1 MINLSKQPSVENR
14 HLVETVLPKKSSFF
28 CGRSVPQDVRS
39 QFLYYD
45 KFCLSFDSLLSRQDH
60 LAIQFSLLLTLFSCS
75 LMYAMLLFRL
85 FYSSHT
91 ALHCIAPLF
100 FFWGVLRVY
109 SSACFTL
116 RRSSAPAYN
125 AACCSSLSL
134 SLSTLRRKPA
144 ALLVFFFYRASLP
157 CFQSRPHLCLPPT
170 RWLQGDVRRIRC
182 RFLAPKVRRRPP
194 STRVKNGR
202 PSCRR
207 RGSTWPVEPSAH
219 AAASS

>member
-100 FFWGVLRVY
+100 FFWGVCCVCIPLRASPSDVL
-109 SSACFTL
+109 L
-116 RRSSAPAYN
+116 RLLTTPPVVP
-125 AACCSSLSL
+125 LSL

-157 CFQSRPHLCLPPT
+157 CFQSSPHLCLPPT

>member
-91 ALHCIAPLF
+91 ALHCVAPLF
-100 FFWGVLRVY
+100 FFWGCVACVFLCVLHPPTFFC
-109 SSACFTL
+109 ACL
-116 RRSSAPAYN
+116 QRRLLF
-125 AACCSSLSL
+125 LSL

-144 ALLVFFFYRASLP
+144 ALLVFFFFTELPSLV
-157 CFQSRPHLCLPPT
+157 FSLDLTFAYHL
-170 RWLQGDVRRIRC
+170 RDGC
-182 RFLAPKVRRRPP
+182 RG
-194 STRVKNGR
+194 T
-202 PSCRR
+202 
-207 RGSTWPVEPSAH
+207 
-219 AAASS
+219 

>member
-14 HLVETVLPKKSSFF
+14 HLVETVLPKRSSFF

-91 ALHCIAPLF
+91 ALHCVAPLF
-100 FFWGVLRVY
+100 FFWGCVACVFLCVLHPPTFFC
-109 SSACFTL
+109 ACL
-116 RRSSAPAYN
+116 QRRLLFL
-125 AACCSSLSL
+125 SLSL
-134 SLSTLRRKPA
+134 SLDTAPQTSRSSR
-144 ALLVFFFYRASLP
+144 FFFL
-157 CFQSRPHLCLPPT
+157 QSFPP
-170 RWLQGDVRRIRC
+170 LFSV
-182 RFLAPKVRRRPP
+182 
-194 STRVKNGR
+194 
-202 PSCRR
+202 
-207 RGSTWPVEPSAH
+207 
-219 AAASS
+219 

>member
-91 ALHCIAPLF
+91 ALHCVAPLF
-100 FFWGVLRVY
+100 FFWGCVACVFLCVLHPPTFFC
-109 SSACFTL
+109 ACL
-116 RRSSAPAYN
+116 QRRLLF
-125 AACCSSLSL
+125 LSL
-134 SLSTLRRKPA
+134 SLSRHCA
-144 ALLVFFFYRASLP
+144 ANQPLFSFFFFL
-157 CFQSRPHLCLPPT
+157 QSFPP
-170 RWLQGDVRRIRC
+170 LFSV
-182 RFLAPKVRRRPP
+182 
-194 STRVKNGR
+194 
-202 PSCRR
+202 
-207 RGSTWPVEPSAH
+207 
-219 AAASS
+219 